1 MTEAGSFTLSTLE
14 SPERSTVTDFAPSA
28 MTLSISFPLTD
39 TVAVLP
45 EIVALSLVP
54 PWSEDTGT
62 VTDGVEEPPPPP
74 LLLPPPLLGSLGM
87 TVPEAIFSPQPKQ

>member
-1 MTEAGSFTLSTLE
+1 MTEAGSFTLSILE

-54 PWSEDTGT
+54 P
-62 VTDGVEEPPPPP
+62 
-74 LLLPPPLLGSLGM
+74 
-87 TVPEAIFSPQPKQ
+87 